1 MCCTDTK
8 HWFTALKYRHCVYY
22 IYPNEIVYSVETI
35 KMLREPYSINEN
47 VVLSTQSLGPD
58 RQNGVQ
64 MLSSVRCTNMLW
76 AGIS

>member
-1 MCCTDTK
+1 M
-8 HWFTALKYRHCVYY
+8 YY

-47 VVLSTQSLGPD
+47 VVHSTQSLGPD

-76 AGIS
+76 AGISL